1 MSNKK
6 KEIPPF
12 KMIPVSMR
20 EHLHEFTG
28 AELKLFMCL
37 YLHSGKD
44 NTAFPSNKTIMRE
57 TGLSRPGLKE
67 AKKGLRKKGF
77 SVAAFQRR
85 RDDGGLSSMTEKIVM
100 PIPRDENHTQAEI
113 ENIPAQEQ
121 NSCLSTVQK
130 SYLHEVDTSE
140 ADTGNLDTGKPQ
152 DQNQVSELVSEEGSS
167 LRSSPIAD
175 DKKKIK
181 AKPVQVC
188 EQEQEQHRDEEQPE
202 LVPFIPD
209 TDEDDDEMH
218 NCHGFRVTD
227 EQAAFYDPG
236 VHSSRLGRDLDREE
250 YLVADDLYFDLLP
263 DREAKEEDVVLLA
276 ELALEFTA
284 QAVRA
289 AWSFNQRHKNG
300 KLKLFGV
307 PDLAA
312 ALRSDSDRCLLN
324 QMRVHDENIKAC
336 EKCEGLKCC
345 KQCLRVE
352 DMTRS
357 ECGRR
362 LDGFY
367 DYYLHK
373 GCEIAYARERGLQ
386 C

>member
-1 MSNKK
+1 M
-6 KEIPPF
+6 
-12 KMIPVSMR
+12 
-20 EHLHEFTG
+20 
-28 AELKLFMCL
+28 
-37 YLHSGKD
+37 
-44 NTAFPSNKTIMRE
+44 
-57 TGLSRPGLKE
+57 
-67 AKKGLRKKGF
+67 
-77 SVAAFQRR
+77 
-85 RDDGGLSSMTEKIVM
+85 
-100 PIPRDENHTQAEI
+100 
-113 ENIPAQEQ
+113 
-121 NSCLSTVQK
+121 
-130 SYLHEVDTSE
+130 
-140 ADTGNLDTGKPQ
+140 
-152 DQNQVSELVSEEGSS
+152 
-167 LRSSPIAD
+167 
-175 DKKKIK
+175 
-181 AKPVQVC
+181 
-188 EQEQEQHRDEEQPE
+188 
-202 LVPFIPD
+202 PFIPD